1 MQEVCAMVNFNVSDD
16 LLMEPDEAAAEF
28 SKSVYFEKAD
38 IGEALRAEIEA
49 YFSNKSYELSQK

>member
-1 MQEVCAMVNFNVSDD
+1 MVSFNVSDD
-16 LLMEPDEAAAEF
+16 LLMEPDEAAAQF

-38 IGEALRAEIEA
+38 LGEALRAEIEA